1 MSKTKEGK
9 KAEKDAEKLAGA
21 NPPVSKEAEKAAFL
35 AAKEAAKAA
44 KLAGV
49 APAPE
54 EAVKP
59 QAIGKFYLHEKSGR
73 VVNEFGQFV
82 SPECDLSEDIAGTER
97 LKLTTLVKRFNR
109 ARGWK

>member
-21 NPPVSKEAEKAAFL
+21 NPPVDKEAK
-35 AAKEAAKAA
+35 KAAKA
-44 KLAGV
+44 GV
-49 APAPE
+49 LPAE
-54 EAVKP
+54 VAKP